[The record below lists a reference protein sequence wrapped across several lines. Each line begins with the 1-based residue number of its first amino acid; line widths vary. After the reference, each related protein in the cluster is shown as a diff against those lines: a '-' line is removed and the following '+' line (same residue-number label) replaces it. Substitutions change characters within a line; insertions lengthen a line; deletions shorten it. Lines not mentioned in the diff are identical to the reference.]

1 MRTVV
6 DIDDKM
12 LKRAMRLTRL
22 KKKVEVVNLALRDLV
37 MQRERERILEL
48 AGEVAWTGDLAE
60 MRSDPRGAR

>member
-12 LKRAMRLTRL
+12 LRRAMRLTRL

-37 MQRERERILEL
+37 LQRERERILEL
-48 AGEVAWTGDLAE
+48 AGEVAWSGDLAE
-60 MRSDPRGAR
+60 MRGDRRGAR